1 MRVLRSMW
9 RCAVVATI
17 VGVFAP
23 IAAAQFGGG
32 AAQTVE
38 AQSQAESELFKAAT
52 PKQRTDSPPERP
64 CLCVGESDE
73 TSSVAKIK
81 LALSKPLKG
90 TGLDFTEQPLED
102 IVNFLQEEYDIPI
115 HVDVPALEDSGL
127 TPDEP
132 MSCNVQNV
140 SLRSALRLL
149 LKQKGLTWVIEN
161 EVLTITTPEVAET
174 SLVTC
179 VYDVRDLVNNPKSFE
194 ALVDAIISCIATGT
208 WAENGGGEAE
218 VRPIQPGLLVVSQ
231 MAVVHDEIA
240 ELLTAIRKMRHVSN
254 AAGPY
259 GDTEATSGEFGGAM
273 MSGEFGMPA
282 TQGAE
287 GGGAEPTPAE

>member
-23 IAAAQFGGG
+23 MAAAQFGGG
-32 AAQTVE
+32 GAGQTVE
-38 AQSQAESELFKAAT
+38 DQSQAEAELFKAAT
-52 PKQRTDSPPERP
+52 PKQRTDFPPERP

-81 LALSKPLKG
+81 QALSKPLKG
-90 TGLDFTEQPLED
+90 TGLVFTEQPLED

-194 ALVDAIISCIATGT
+194 ALADAIISCIATGT

-254 AAGPY
+254 AAGPF
-259 GDTEATSGEFGGAM
+259 GVMGGEFGGETM
-273 MSGEFGMPA
+273 GGEFGTPA
-282 TQGAE
+282 TRGAE